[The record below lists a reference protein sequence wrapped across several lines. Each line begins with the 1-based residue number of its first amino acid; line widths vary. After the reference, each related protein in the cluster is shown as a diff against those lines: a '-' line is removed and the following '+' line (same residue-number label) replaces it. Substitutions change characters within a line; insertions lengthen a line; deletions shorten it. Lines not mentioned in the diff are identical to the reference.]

1 MKKFLLSTVAI
12 AMLSTAASAADLD
25 MAPEPILD
33 NWAGWYAGINGGY
46 GFANDPGVGHRGN
59 NDLVDDFL
67 FDALN
72 LGGRR
77 DPDATGFFGGGQVGY
92 NWQDDIY
99 VYGLEGDFQF
109 SNIKASDNNFTCLEC
124 ERDGPDYFHRL
135 GFGAKA
141 RQKLKWFS
149 TVRGR
154 VGISP
159 NESLLFYTTAGLA
172 FGKVKSG
179 ADIYV
184 FEEEGVPNDFD
195 SYLTSFAGSSSK
207 TKVGWTIGIGSEL
220 KITENTSFK
229 FEYLY
234 LDLGKTS
241 GRGDLFFEECDNGGC
256 ESGFESD
263 YNVKHKFKHQF
274 HTVKAGFNW
283 GF

>member
-25 MAPEPILD
+25 IAPEPILD

-46 GFANDPGVGHRGN
+46 GFNNPGLSHRGN
-59 NDLVDDFL
+59 MEEVDYFL
-67 FDALN
+67 HEALN
-72 LGGRR
+72 FAGRR
-77 DPDATGFFGGGQVGY
+77 NVNATGFFGGGQFGY

-109 SNIKASDNNFTCLEC
+109 SNIKASDNNFNCLEC
-124 ERDGPDYFHRL
+124 IRDGEYFDRL

-172 FGKVKSG
+172 FGKVKNK
-179 ADIYV
+179 ADIYYL
-184 FEEEGVPNDFD
+184 EEHRDGPSSGFGLD
-195 SYLTSFAGSSSK
+195 SFAASSSK
-207 TKVGWTIGIGSEL
+207 TKVGWTVGIGSEL

-241 GRGDLFFEECDNGGC
+241 GRGDLYSEYCEYGNC